1 MTDLTIDKRLLAEY
15 DTNSQRQVRI
25 DACLWCI
32 SNQRHA
38 LYPSETIVSD
48 RLQEIR
54 DLVSDI
60 ISVGDESRARLI
72 AAAPD
77 LLDEL
82 KSILS
87 ALESKG
93 IAPQRQASI
102 RQVIAKATVCA
113 PAPRGA
119 S

>member
-1 MTDLTIDKRLLAEY
+1 MRAFGAYPIKGTCGIPPRLVV
-15 DTNSQRQVRI
+15 N
-25 DACLWCI
+25 
-32 SNQRHA
+32 
-38 LYPSETIVSD
+38 D
-48 RLQEIR
+48 RLQEVR

-102 RQVIAKATVCA
+102 RQVIAKATL
-113 PAPRGA
+113 
-119 S
+119 